1 MFLRIA
7 ALTVWCLLMVSC
19 TEDIDTADQVAVN
32 SKSAA
37 LAAASTEV
45 PHGNGPSTPVSI
57 RWQGL
62 DKDSKKLLSDLTL
75 SLQNIASYPIDFQV
89 SAEFSG
95 LMGKIQMVDLGKH
108 SLASDASIDLSVS
121 AADFPLQCHKGACQ
135 VRAEVAVF
143 YEGDGEE
150 TKPLVF
156 PSDTIYYS
164 HTGNFSKIEIFT
176 EKTLIEKNNGRL
188 WGRDGNKPFAK
199 GTVLGRVKKNKKGN
213 EFEEVR
219 AMSDEAAVVVDGQII
234 GWETGADISI
244 GFDTDIGEIQ

>member
-1 MFLRIA
+1 MFLRIT
-7 ALTVWCLLMVSC
+7 ALTVGSLLMVSC
-19 TEDIDTADQVAVN
+19 TEDIDTADEVSVN
-32 SKSAA
+32 TTSAA
-37 LAAASTEV
+37 LEAASTEV

-62 DKDSKKLLSDLTL
+62 DKDAKKLQSNLTL
-75 SLQNIASYPIDFQV
+75 TLKNIASYPIDFQV

-108 SLASDASIDLSVS
+108 SLASDANIDLSVS
-121 AADFPLQCHKGACQ
+121 AAEFPLQCHKGACQ
-135 VRAEVAVF
+135 VRAEVAIF
-143 YEGDGEE
+143 YEGEGAE
-150 TKPLVF
+150 TNPLVF

-176 EKTLIEKNNGRL
+176 EKTLIEKNNGHL
-188 WGRDGNKPFAK
+188 WGRNGNKPFAK
-199 GTVLGRVKKNKKGN
+199 GTVLGRVKKNKD

-219 AMSDEAAVVVDGQII
+219 AMSDEVATVVDGQII

-244 GFDTDIGEIQ
+244 GDDPDLGEVQ